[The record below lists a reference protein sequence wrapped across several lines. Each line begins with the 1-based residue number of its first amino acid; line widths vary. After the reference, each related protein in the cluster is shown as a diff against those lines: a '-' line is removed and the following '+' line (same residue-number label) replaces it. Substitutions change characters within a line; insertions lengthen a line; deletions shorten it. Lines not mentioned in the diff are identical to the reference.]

1 MPKQHPS
8 LNTCITVAWQHNAKM
23 RPAYYHP
30 GNTTQTAL
38 LIWSGHPCYHQ
49 DTKSQPKT
57 KPDRTEG
64 EGSLRISWLQSVEPR
79 RGIPPEKKDIL
90 ELLELTDTSPLADT
104 WLVEGGRPCPSGAYP
119 MVTCRRVAVFRKRNE
134 RVLQLSWPAAEN
146 CFSLPL
152 SPPKSL
158 EFPGHW
164 VTTKFPEICLVT
176 ETV

>member
-1 MPKQHPS
+1 MYHRCLVTQCKKAP
-8 LNTCITVAWQHNAKM
+8 CILPPWQHYTNCPANLI
-23 RPAYYHP
+23 RPPVLSRYLTP
-30 GNTTQTAL
+30 VQKKNRQDWRWRKFENLLTA
-38 LIWSGHPCYHQ
+38 ICR
-49 DTKSQPKT
+49 TKKRDST
-57 KPDRTEG
+57 R
-64 EGSLRISWLQSVEPR
+64 
-79 RGIPPEKKDIL
+79 KKKGIL

-164 VTTKFPEICLVT
+164 VTTKFPGICLVT